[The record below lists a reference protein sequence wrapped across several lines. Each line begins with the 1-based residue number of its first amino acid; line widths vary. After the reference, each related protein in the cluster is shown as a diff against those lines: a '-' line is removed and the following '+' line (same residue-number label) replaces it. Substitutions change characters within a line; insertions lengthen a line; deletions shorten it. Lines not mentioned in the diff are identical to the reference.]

1 MSNSPILLWFR
12 RDLRLGD
19 HAALSAACAAG
30 RPVIPVFILDPET
43 EALGAAAKW
52 RLGLAVDRFGR
63 SLNDADSRLI
73 LRRGPA
79 LEVLDQLL
87 AETGATAVWW
97 SRAYDPASVA
107 RDKAVK
113 TALKEQGVD
122 ARSFGG
128 HLLFEPWDVATKQ
141 GGFYKVYSPMWK
153 AVRDREVDTPLPA
166 PGQIPAPESWPA
178 SDDLAD
184 WQMGAAMRRGAA
196 VMEPHQRVGEDAA
209 RDRLDWFVDEAI
221 GAYKDRRDIPGVDAT
236 SGLSENLTYGEI
248 TPHQMWHAGLR
259 AREDGAQ
266 GAEHFLKEVV
276 WREFAYHLMYHTP
289 EILDRNW
296 RPEWDGFPWSTD
308 ESSANVIAWKT
319 ARTGI
324 PLVDAGLRELYVTG
338 KMHNRVRMVV
348 ASYLTKHLMVHWKVG
363 MDWFADTLTD
373 WDAASNAMGWQWVA
387 GCGPDAAPYFRV
399 FNPVSQA
406 EKFDPRSTY
415 IRRWL
420 AEGQRNPPDTA
431 LSYFDA
437 VPQSWGLTPS
447 APYPAPVVALDAG
460 RRAALSAYESHR
472 METQDA

>member
-52 RLGLAVDRFGR
+52 RLGLGVDRFGQR
-63 SLNDADSRLI
+63 LNDAGSRLI

-79 LEVLDQLL
+79 LEVLRQLV
-87 AETGATAVWW
+87 ADAGATAVWW
-97 SRAYDPASVA
+97 SRAYDPVSVS

-113 TALKEQGVD
+113 SALKEQGVD

-166 PGQIPAPESWPA
+166 PGQIPAPERWPA
-178 SDDLAD
+178 SDALAD

-221 GAYKDRRDIPGVDAT
+221 GGYKDRRDMPGADAT

-259 AREDGAQ
+259 AREDGAR
-266 GAEHFLKEVV
+266 GAEHFMKEVV
-276 WREFAYHLMYHTP
+276 WR
-289 EILDRNW
+289 
-296 RPEWDGFPWSTD
+296 
-308 ESSANVIAWKT
+308 
-319 ARTGI
+319 
-324 PLVDAGLRELYVTG
+324 
-338 KMHNRVRMVV
+338 
-348 ASYLTKHLMVHWKVG
+348 
-363 MDWFADTLTD
+363 
-373 WDAASNAMGWQWVA
+373 
-387 GCGPDAAPYFRV
+387 
-399 FNPVSQA
+399 
-406 EKFDPRSTY
+406 
-415 IRRWL
+415 
-420 AEGQRNPPDTA
+420 
-431 LSYFDA
+431 
-437 VPQSWGLTPS
+437 
-447 APYPAPVVALDAG
+447 
-460 RRAALSAYESHR
+460 
-472 METQDA
+472 

>member
-1 MSNSPILLWFR
+1 
-12 RDLRLGD
+12 
-19 HAALSAACAAG
+19 
-30 RPVIPVFILDPET
+30 
-43 EALGAAAKW
+43 
-52 RLGLAVDRFGR
+52 
-63 SLNDADSRLI
+63 
-73 LRRGPA
+73 
-79 LEVLDQLL
+79 
-87 AETGATAVWW
+87 
-97 SRAYDPASVA
+97 
-107 RDKAVK
+107 
-113 TALKEQGVD
+113 
-122 ARSFGG
+122 
-128 HLLFEPWDVATKQ
+128 
-141 GGFYKVYSPMWK
+141 
-153 AVRDREVDTPLPA
+153 
-166 PGQIPAPESWPA
+166 
-178 SDDLAD
+178 
-184 WQMGAAMRRGAA
+184 
-196 VMEPHQRVGEDAA
+196 
-209 RDRLDWFVDEAI
+209 VDEAI
-221 GAYKDRRDIPGVDAT
+221 GTYNDRRDMPGVDAT

-259 AREDGAQ
+259 AREAGAQ
-266 GAEHFLKEVV
+266 GAEHFMKEVV

-308 ESSANVIAWKT
+308 ENSANVIAWKT

-348 ASYLTKHLMVHWKVG
+348 ASYLTKHLLVHWKIG
-363 MDWFADTLTD
+363 MDWFADNLTD

-415 IRRWL
+415 IRRWV

-437 VPQSWGLTPS
+437 VPESWGLTPTS
-447 APYPAPVVALDAG
+447 PYPGPVVALDAG